1 MPILIVN
8 MVNLSNKKTGIYL
21 YLLVISTLG
30 ISLASAYLLNNDVL
44 AQQNI
49 STTGGDGTNLR
60 PNISAEHLF
69 NTKTMTL
76 GNNVQT
82 LVILIPNEG
91 HHAAGEDNEARF
103 LAQHFVPENAIINAG
118 TTVLW
123 FNGDVGHERTIDV
136 KDASGNSVFNTGEIV
151 DSQASQPFTF
161 SNTGVYN
168 YEAEGDPGV
177 VMTGS
182 ITLDNIQ
189 SPVTSSSS
197 SSASTTTTTSNSS
210 NNIDTV
216 GILMVPTQDIDEYI
230 SQITGAG
237 ITVDSTFDF
246 EDLRGGQ
253 EGTGDVQTLIV
264 WTTSGKDLGETL
276 SSLSELSAE
285 LPYS

>member
-1 MPILIVN
+1 MESH
-8 MVNLSNKKTGIYL
+8 SNKNTGIYI
-21 YLLVISTLG
+21 YIVIVSAL
-30 ISLASAYLLNNDVL
+30 SLSVALSYLLNYDVL
-44 AQQNI
+44 AQQNVSI
-49 STTGGDGTNLR
+49 VSDDTSNLQ
-60 PNISAEHLF
+60 PNINAENVF

-76 GNNVQT
+76 GNNIQT

-91 HHAAGEDNEARF
+91 HHSEGEDNEARF
-103 LAQHFVPENAIINAG
+103 LAQHFVPENAVINPG

-136 KDASGNSVFNTGEIV
+136 KDASGNTVFNTGEIV

-177 VMTGS
+177 IMTGS
-182 ITLDNIQ
+182 VTVDNIP
-189 SPVTSSSS
+189 SPVTSSS
-197 SSASTTTTTSNSS
+197 ANSS
-210 NNIDTV
+210 TSNIDTV
-216 GILMVPTQDIDEYI
+216 GVLMVPTQDIDEYL
-230 SQITGAG
+230 SQINSAG
-237 ITVDSTFDF
+237 ITVDSTHDF

-264 WTTSGKDLGETL
+264 WTTTGGKDLSETL
-276 SSLSELSAE
+276 SSLSELSVD